1 MGRMAKHQKKVLKPA
16 RGMLE
21 SENPP
26 TFTKT
31 VSVWSPNI
39 FFLLKGQENF
49 DYVLSQDQNISAT
62 LKRDTVESVK
72 A

>member
-1 MGRMAKHQKKVLKPA
+1 
-16 RGMLE
+16 MLE

-62 LKRDTVESVK
+62 LKRDTVESVE